1 MIEVIYG
8 LDGHAHKVFS
18 PEQENGTVK
27 QVRLSPFNAWLIFQI
42 DARKIRASI
51 EVYRSQP
58 DFKDCIRGVVGR
70 LSLKLVASL
79 FRNEPGV
86 RGRKDT
92 FTRMVDALA
101 PIFDG
106 EVRK

>member
-1 MIEVIYG
+1 AMSKVIYG
-8 LDGHAHKVFS
+8 LDGSAHKVFS
-18 PEQENGTVK
+18 PEQEGKTVK
-27 QVRLSPFNAWLIFQI
+27 QIRLSPFNAWLNLES
-42 DARKIRASI
+42 DTRNIRASI
-51 EVYRSQP
+51 EVYRAQP
-58 DFKDCIRGVVGR
+58 DFKDRIRGSVGR
-70 LSLKLVASL
+70 LSLKLVAYL

-106 EVRK
+106 K